1 MSKACN
7 VAHTRSIFNGVDA
20 FKTKRLVY
28 EYSRCDANH
37 DFPGSNLGRQIGNPT
52 LYHIAIKADDGIDF
66 QPW

>member
-1 MSKACN
+1 MIKACN
-7 VAHTRSIFNGVDA
+7 VAHTRSIFMA
-20 FKTKRLVY
+20 LMLLKQKRRVY

-52 LYHIAIKADDGIDF
+52 LYHIAIKADDDIDF